1 MGLSHVL
8 VFCIV
13 GSFAS
18 ERQGFPR
25 PKLQIKPAK
34 PVLLLQRSVERA
46 AVATLSSVLSDA
58 SANASSAKEVMRLH
72 QQNLEKGSV
81 ARRSNCSGF
90 SPCLPYDLTEET
102 PRIGQESSKNVGL
115 AMKSKVS
122 QPAGDPLTG
131 DDLQTSYSDEDARQW
146 SKLLPCEL
154 HLAGTT
160 IQTLLDHYADS
171 AADNSGLSLGH
182 SLGSHS
188 ISALLLQFRGEL
200 SKACKVKES
209 HILMNSVYGRFL
221 RPASSVS
228 SMLKSRNSIETL
240 ESTGASLVS
249 SAVPFEERLGEEVV
263 VRFFVVPERDGDDF
277 ATVVNSLR
285 DSLANNKSSLLA
297 GKLSDVMRH
306 ASLTIGY
313 QDVAGFTSIPI
324 DKLSN
329 LALPFAISAIF
340 TGILIWLA
348 G

>member
-1 MGLSHVL
+1 MLL
-8 VFCIV
+8 LCTV
-13 GSFAS
+13 GSLAS
-18 ERQGFPR
+18 ERQEFQR
-25 PKLQIKPAK
+25 PKIQTKPAK

-58 SANASSAKEVMRLH
+58 SANASSAKEVVRVH
-72 QQNLEKGSV
+72 QQSLEKGSA
-81 ARRSNCSGF
+81 ARRSNCSGL
-90 SPCLPYDLTEET
+90 SPCLPYDLTEDT
-102 PRIGQESSKNVGL
+102 PRNVQESSKSVGL
-115 AMKSKVS
+115 AMKGKVS

-146 SKLLPCEL
+146 SKMLPCEL

-160 IQTLLDHYADS
+160 IQALLDHYAADS

-188 ISALLLQFRGEL
+188 LSALLLQFTGEL